1 MKEQKLCQYCK
12 CLIYIVLKFWTL
24 FGVVHIRTDIVRKR
38 TFREQV
44 VYKISSYRLYN
55 LFLRNKTAYL
65 FLEINVL
72 TGMPVDYEISL
83 NGMPSSSVS
92 SKTARCSSGSSSN
105 ACSNSSQ
112 TVERI

>member
-38 TFREQV
+38 TLGNKLFT
-44 VYKISSYRLYN
+44 KLSSYRLYN

-72 TGMPVDYEISL
+72 TGMPVDF
-83 NGMPSSSVS
+83 
-92 SKTARCSSGSSSN
+92 
-105 ACSNSSQ
+105 
-112 TVERI
+112 